1 MKNLKNS
8 ILESL
13 NNKTRRIN
21 ESVNKNS
28 ILGKLESDIN
38 KAVYDESIDPDDA
51 MDQINTTIYKLQ
63 KVFEKMRRKT
73 ENDAVIE
80 NIYKQDIA
88 NEDDVKYYKS
98 ITEMLLDVMIDNI
111 ELIDIDLEEPFDNA
125 LQFYLYED
133 KEFLESAELES
144 LCDLASG
151 DEILGRGAEK
161 GDYQKYFINAWMHL
175 NDLCKIA
182 TGKALR

>member
-21 ESVNKNS
+21 ENVNKNS
-28 ILGKLESDIN
+28 ILGKLEADIN
-38 KAVYDESIDPDDA
+38 KAFYDESIDPDDA
-51 MDQINTTIYKLQ
+51 MDQINAAIYKLQ
-63 KVFEKMRRKT
+63 GVFEKMRKKT
-73 ENDAVIE
+73 ENDAVIKK
-80 NIYKQDIA
+80 IYKSYIA
-88 NEDDVKYYKS
+88 TGNDLEYYKR
-98 ITEMLLDVMIDNI
+98 ITEMLLDIMIDNI

-125 LQFYLYED
+125 LQFYFYED
-133 KEFLESAELES
+133 KEFLESAELEN
-144 LCDLASG
+144 LCALGSE
-151 DEILGRGAEK
+151 DEILGSEAIPE
-161 GDYQKYFINAWMHL
+161 DYKDYFINAWMHL